1 MPPYGSSQEGKANQ
15 RERPGEGTRPYEEFQ
30 INGYNLLSLCRA
42 LLCAEIKREAKGEPT
57 PNGVELPSM
66 TERS

>member
-1 MPPYGSSQEGKANQ
+1 MRPATRRHGVMPPYVTPRKHLSNLHHLPRTVMRGK
-15 RERPGEGTRPYEEFQ
+15 T
-30 INGYNLLSLCRA
+30 
-42 LLCAEIKREAKGEPT
+42 REAKGEPT